1 MWDLASKP
9 NADEQY
15 FIESVPWV
23 MHYYPRYAIHTA
35 FWHADFGIPSSHGC
49 INMSPRDVQFV
60 FDAVT
65 PNLPKDW
72 RRVERYSGEDG
83 TLIRIRSG
91 KDTNVPNRIIRK

>member
-1 MWDLASKP
+1 MNNCNNIS
-9 NADEQY
+9 
-15 FIESVPWV
+15 IIVPV
-23 MHYYPRYAIHTA
+23 
-35 FWHADFGIPSSHGC
+35 FGHSE
-49 INMSPRDVQFV
+49 FV